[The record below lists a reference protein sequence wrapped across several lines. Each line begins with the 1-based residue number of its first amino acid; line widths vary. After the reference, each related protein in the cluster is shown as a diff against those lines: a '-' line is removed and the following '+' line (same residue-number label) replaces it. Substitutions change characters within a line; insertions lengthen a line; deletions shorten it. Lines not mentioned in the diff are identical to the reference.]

1 MALGNRQI
9 VDISAEIGLRLLEPI
24 FNQTL
29 ASPVG
34 PGTDLTITLNPSSL
48 LPATQWLYS
57 GALIVVG
64 WHGSDAEVVEVI
76 NVTGDDT
83 FTGTL
88 VNAHAEGESVFG
100 ATFPTQQ
107 PTDPI
112 WTQEEIIGYIAQAQ
126 NEFLTKVPLIFGFT
140 ENQVINAGQI
150 YQTMPN
156 TSVELERVAV
166 ETGQVSF
173 AISTVTRSGGVVTA
187 VLPTS
192 VNSDNWT
199 PGLGVVV
206 MGVANTTFNSASNT
220 PFDLVSVSEDGFT
233 LTWDQ
238 SGSNTAS
245 TGGYVSRPIWSR
257 LYEANQNQIAMQNP
271 AWQSDISTPRK
282 FFEDRSGVYG
292 WGVAPLPD
300 TNYWA
305 ELLTSIR
312 GSESLN
318 LLSNLLVPD
327 VFAYPVI
334 FKSLAYALSKDG
346 VQCSPSLT
354 KFFNSRFDFLVMLA
368 DRYLRN
374 MVDSSGGQR
383 A

>member
-9 VDISAEIGLRLLEPI
+9 VDIMAEIGLRLLEPI
-24 FNQTL
+24 FNQIL

-34 PGTDLTITLNPSSL
+34 PGTDLTITLNPSSP
-48 LPATQWLYS
+48 LPATQWLYP

-64 WHGSDAEVVEVI
+64 WHASDAEVVEVI
-76 NVTGDDT
+76 DVTGDDT

-107 PTDPI
+107 TTDPV
-112 WTQEEIIGYIAQAQ
+112 WTQAEIIGYIAQAQ

-156 TSVELERVAV
+156 TAVELERVAV

-173 AISTVTRSGGVVTA
+173 NISTITRSGGVVTA

-199 PGLGVVV
+199 PSLGVVV
-206 MGVANTTFNSASNT
+206 MGVANATFNSASNI
-220 PFDLVSVSEDGFT
+220 PFDLVSVSEDGLT

-257 LYEANQNQIAMQNP
+257 LYEANQNQIAMQNF
-271 AWQSDISTPRK
+271 AWQSNMGSPQK
-282 FFEDRSGVYG
+282 WFEDRSGVYG
-292 WGVAPLPD
+292 WGVAPMPD
-300 TNYWA
+300 SNYWA
-305 ELLTSIR
+305 ELLTSVR
-312 GSESLN
+312 GSESLG
-318 LLSNLLVPD
+318 LLDNLLVPD
-327 VFAYPVI
+327 VFAYGPI
-334 FKSLAYALSKDG
+334 YRALCYAVSKEG
-346 VQCSPSLT
+346 VQRSPTLA
-354 KFFNSRFDFLVMLA
+354 KYFGDKFDFWVMIA

-374 MVDSSGGQR
+374 QIEAAGGQR